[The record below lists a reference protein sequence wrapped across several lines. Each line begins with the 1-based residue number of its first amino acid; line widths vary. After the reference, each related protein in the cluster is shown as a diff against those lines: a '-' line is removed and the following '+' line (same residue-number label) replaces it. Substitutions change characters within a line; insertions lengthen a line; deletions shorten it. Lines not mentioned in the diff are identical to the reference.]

1 MERVPQRGQAEDN
14 ILWMGVLTS
23 LNAYQMY
30 RQAVQERVRDSLVTD
45 FLLRDPSFPR
55 SVMHS
60 IANLRESFEKLPRQ
74 TDPKREADR
83 MIKKLNTL
91 DVQSVLEQDSLHEWI
106 DEFQS
111 DMNHIHTAIT
121 DTWFLR

>member
-1 MERVPQRGQAEDN
+1 
-14 ILWMGVLTS
+14 MGVLTS

-45 FLLRDPSFPR
+45 FLLRDPTSPER
-55 SVMHS
+55 YALDCKPS
-60 IANLRESFEKLPRQ
+60 RSFEKLPRH
-74 TDPKREADR
+74 TDPKREADT
-83 MIKKLNTL
+83 MMKKLSAL
-91 DVQSVLEQDSLHEWI
+91 DVQSVLEQDGLHEWI

-121 DTWFLR
+121 ATWFLR

>member
-1 MERVPQRGQAEDN
+1 
-14 ILWMGVLTS
+14 
-23 LNAYQMY
+23 
-30 RQAVQERVRDSLVTD
+30 
-45 FLLRDPSFPR
+45 
-55 SVMHS
+55 MHS
-60 IANLRESFEKLPRQ
+60 IANLRKSFEKLPRQ